1 MCVYGVFSRA
11 PRCVC
16 TVLRTWYHACITP
29 TMKRGTYK
37 HLGQPRR
44 PCFFTRLY
52 FAVENYSRLHTSYI
66 SKHSCPIFP
75 LPPPPS
81 ILNLVAYIALGHGHL
96 WPDQPIKIAYRFY
109 AIPCDIDGAFSQP
122 LLRHYMV
129 HQRNTWYETVNM
141 VIVALG
147 VRFNVVRV
155 EKYLDVFLKK
165 QVACTL
171 HVFLFPSLLSLTFGV
186 RCFGR

>member
-1 MCVYGVFSRA
+1 
-11 PRCVC
+11 
-16 TVLRTWYHACITP
+16 
-29 TMKRGTYK
+29 
-37 HLGQPRR
+37 
-44 PCFFTRLY
+44 
-52 FAVENYSRLHTSYI
+52 
-66 SKHSCPIFP
+66 
-75 LPPPPS
+75 
-81 ILNLVAYIALGHGHL
+81 
-96 WPDQPIKIAYRFY
+96 
-109 AIPCDIDGAFSQP
+109 
-122 LLRHYMV
+122 MV